1 MTQDEALNELV
12 DAIFEIADRT
22 PDGEARLRAV
32 IDSLKKKRNP
42 REGWSNFEVIE
53 IPPLPKAG

>member
-1 MTQDEALNELV
+1 MTQDESLDELV
-12 DAIFEIADRT
+12 EAILEIVGRDPA
-22 PDGEARLRAV
+22 GEARLRAV